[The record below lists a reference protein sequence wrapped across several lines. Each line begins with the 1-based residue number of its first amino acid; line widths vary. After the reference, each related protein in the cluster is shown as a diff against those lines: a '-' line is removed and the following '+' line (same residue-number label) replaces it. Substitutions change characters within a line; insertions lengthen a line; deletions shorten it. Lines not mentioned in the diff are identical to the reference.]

1 MWLNE
6 NAGIVVLIFGI
17 LTIALL
23 AVMLWLVFTLRNR
36 FAVQRLKFVGL
47 YATDVETRTDYAALT
62 VGNRSVSEIAIKEL
76 GIKNGGVAFN
86 LTALY
91 KRKEGLDEKARIVI
105 EQRRSIGFCLERE
118 ELWALLT
125 DGKKGKELKTLRL
138 YAIDLTGNVYQGR
151 IPAVKKLLAGIL
163 AVEKNAARNGAP
175 ASFAPKPA
183 QTAPAVKSAAESAPV
198 APAAKPAQSAP
209 VAPAAKPAQSAP
221 VVPAPQPAETPAVPA
236 EEPAMPVLPVSE
248 PTEDPAAPPAREPE
262 EPAPAEEPFLQADAE
277 LAPAQL
283 PAEAS
288 EEDETEPAD

>member
-183 QTAPAVKSAAESAPV
+183 QTAPAVKSTAESAPV

-209 VAPAAKPAQSAP
+209 VI
-221 VVPAPQPAETPAVPA
+221 PAPQPAETPAVPA

-248 PTEDPAAPPAREPE
+248 PTEDPVAPPAREPE
-262 EPAPAEEPFLQADAE
+262 EPAPAEETFLQADAE

-288 EEDETEPAD
+288 EEDETESAD

>member
-76 GIKNGGVAFN
+76 GIRNGGVAFN

-163 AVEKNAARNGAP
+163 AAEKNAARNGAP

-183 QTAPAVKSAAESAPV
+183 RTAPAPV
-198 APAAKPAQSAP
+198 APAPK
-209 VAPAAKPAQSAP
+209 
-221 VVPAPQPAETPAVPA
+221 PAETPAVPA
-236 EEPAMPVLPVSE
+236 EEPAMPVLPVNE

-283 PAEAS
+283 PAEES
-288 EEDETEPAD
+288 EEDETESAD

>member
-163 AVEKNAARNGAP
+163 AAEKNAAKNGAP

-183 QTAPAVKSAAESAPV
+183 QTAPAVKSAAE
-198 APAAKPAQSAP
+198 SAP

-262 EPAPAEEPFLQADAE
+262 EPAPAEETFLQADAE

-283 PAEAS
+283 PAEES
-288 EEDETEPAD
+288 EEDETESAD

>member
-163 AVEKNAARNGAP
+163 AAEKNAARNGAP

-183 QTAPAVKSAAESAPV
+183 QTAPAVKSTAESAPV

-209 VAPAAKPAQSAP
+209 VI
-221 VVPAPQPAETPAVPA
+221 PAPQPAETPAVPA

-248 PTEDPAAPPAREPE
+248 PTEDPVAPPAREPE
-262 EPAPAEEPFLQADAE
+262 EPAPAEETFLQADAE

-288 EEDETEPAD
+288 EEDETESAD

>member
-175 ASFAPKPA
+175 ASFAPKPVE
-183 QTAPAVKSAAESAPV
+183 TAPAPV

-209 VAPAAKPAQSAP
+209 VI
-221 VVPAPQPAETPAVPA
+221 PAPKPAETPAVPA
-236 EEPAMPVLPVSE
+236 EEPAMPVLPVNK
-248 PTEDPAAPPAREPE
+248 PTDDPAAPPAREPE

>member
-23 AVMLWLVFTLRNR
+23 AIMLWLVFTLRNR

-163 AVEKNAARNGAP
+163 AAEKNAAKNGAP

-183 QTAPAVKSAAESAPV
+183 QTAPAPAVKSTAEIAPV

-209 VAPAAKPAQSAP
+209 VI
-221 VVPAPQPAETPAVPA
+221 PAPQPAETPAVPA
-236 EEPAMPVLPVSE
+236 EEPVMPVLPVSE
-248 PTEDPAAPPAREPE
+248 PTEDPVAPPARDPE

>member
-163 AVEKNAARNGAP
+163 AAEKNAARNGAP

-183 QTAPAVKSAAESAPV
+183 QTAPAVKSTAESAPV

-209 VAPAAKPAQSAP
+209 VI
-221 VVPAPQPAETPAVPA
+221 PAPKPAETPAVPA
-236 EEPAMPVLPVSE
+236 EEPAMPVLPVNE

>member
-163 AVEKNAARNGAP
+163 AAEKNAVKNGAP

-183 QTAPAVKSAAESAPV
+183 QTAPAVKSTAE
-198 APAAKPAQSAP
+198 
-209 VAPAAKPAQSAP
+209 SAP
-221 VVPAPQPAETPAVPA
+221 VVPAPKPAETPVMPV

-248 PTEDPAAPPAREPE
+248 PTEGPAAPPAREPE

>member
-163 AVEKNAARNGAP
+163 AAEKNATRNGAP

-183 QTAPAVKSAAESAPV
+183 QTAPAPAVKST
-198 APAAKPAQSAP
+198 AQSAP

-248 PTEDPAAPPAREPE
+248 PTEDPVAPPARDPE

-283 PAEAS
+283 PAEES
-288 EEDETEPAD
+288 EEDETESAD

>member
-163 AVEKNAARNGAP
+163 AAEKNAAKNGAP

-183 QTAPAVKSAAESAPV
+183 QTAPVI
-198 APAAKPAQSAP
+198 
-209 VAPAAKPAQSAP
+209 
-221 VVPAPQPAETPAVPA
+221 PAPKPAETPAVPA

-277 LAPAQL
+277 LAPAQF

-288 EEDETEPAD
+288 EEDETESAD

>member
-175 ASFAPKPA
+175 ASFAPKPVE
-183 QTAPAVKSAAESAPV
+183 TAPAPV

-209 VAPAAKPAQSAP
+209 VI
-221 VVPAPQPAETPAVPA
+221 PAPKPAETPVMPA
-236 EEPAMPVLPVSE
+236 EEPAMPVLPVNE
-248 PTEDPAAPPAREPE
+248 PTEGPAAPPAREPE

-283 PAEAS
+283 PAEEP

>member
-163 AVEKNAARNGAP
+163 AAEKNAARNGAP

-183 QTAPAVKSAAESAPV
+183 QTAPAVKSAAEIAPV

-209 VAPAAKPAQSAP
+209 VI
-221 VVPAPQPAETPAVPA
+221 PAPQPAETPAVPA

-283 PAEAS
+283 PAEES

>member
-163 AVEKNAARNGAP
+163 AAEKNAAKNGAP

-183 QTAPAVKSAAESAPV
+183 QTAPAVKSAAE
-198 APAAKPAQSAP
+198 SAP

-262 EPAPAEEPFLQADAE
+262 EPAPAEETFLQADAE

>member
-163 AVEKNAARNGAP
+163 AAEKNAAKNGAP

-183 QTAPAVKSAAESAPV
+183 QTAPAVKSTAEI
-198 APAAKPAQSAP
+198 AP

-248 PTEDPAAPPAREPE
+248 PTEDPAAPPARELE

-283 PAEAS
+283 PAEES
-288 EEDETEPAD
+288 EEDETESAD

>member
-163 AVEKNAARNGAP
+163 AAEKNAARNGAP

-183 QTAPAVKSAAESAPV
+183 QTASAVKSAAESAPV

-209 VAPAAKPAQSAP
+209 VI
-221 VVPAPQPAETPAVPA
+221 PAPQPAETPAVPA

-283 PAEAS
+283 PAEEP
-288 EEDETEPAD
+288 EEGETESAD

>member
-76 GIKNGGVAFN
+76 GIRNGGVAFN

-183 QTAPAVKSAAESAPV
+183 QTAPAVKSTAESAPV

-209 VAPAAKPAQSAP
+209 VI
-221 VVPAPQPAETPAVPA
+221 PAPKPAETPAVPA

-248 PTEDPAAPPAREPE
+248 PTEDPVAPPAREPE
-262 EPAPAEEPFLQADAE
+262 EPAPAEETFLQADAE

-288 EEDETEPAD
+288 EEDETESAD

>member
-163 AVEKNAARNGAP
+163 AAEKNAVKNGAP
-175 ASFAPKPA
+175 ASFAPKPVE
-183 QTAPAVKSAAESAPV
+183 TAPAPV

-209 VAPAAKPAQSAP
+209 VI
-221 VVPAPQPAETPAVPA
+221 PAPKPAETPVMPA

-277 LAPAQL
+277 LAPAQF
-283 PAEAS
+283 PAEES
-288 EEDETEPAD
+288 EEDETESID

>member
-163 AVEKNAARNGAP
+163 AAEKNAARNGAP
-175 ASFAPKPA
+175 ASFAPKPVE
-183 QTAPAVKSAAESAPV
+183 TAPAPV

-209 VAPAAKPAQSAP
+209 VI
-221 VVPAPQPAETPAVPA
+221 PAPKPAETPAVPA

-248 PTEDPAAPPAREPE
+248 PTEDPAAPPARKPE

-283 PAEAS
+283 PAEES
-288 EEDETEPAD
+288 EEDETESAD

>member
-163 AVEKNAARNGAP
+163 AAEKNAARNGAP

-183 QTAPAVKSAAESAPV
+183 QTAPAVKSTAESAPV

-209 VAPAAKPAQSAP
+209 VI
-221 VVPAPQPAETPAVPA
+221 PAPQPAETPAVPA

-283 PAEAS
+283 PAEES

>member
-183 QTAPAVKSAAESAPV
+183 QTAPAVKSTAESAPV

-209 VAPAAKPAQSAP
+209 VI
-221 VVPAPQPAETPAVPA
+221 PAPKPAETPAVPA
-236 EEPAMPVLPVSE
+236 EEPAMPVLPVNE

-283 PAEAS
+283 PAEES
-288 EEDETEPAD
+288 EEDETESAD